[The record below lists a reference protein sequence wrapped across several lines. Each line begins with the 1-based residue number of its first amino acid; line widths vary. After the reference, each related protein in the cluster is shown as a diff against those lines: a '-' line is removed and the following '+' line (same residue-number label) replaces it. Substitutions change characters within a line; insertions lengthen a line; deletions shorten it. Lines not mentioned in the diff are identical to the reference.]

1 MSENYQV
8 FKGIKVLDFTWAVVG
23 PLTTK
28 MIADHGGTVI
38 KIESLSKPDIT
49 RSNAPFIDG
58 IPGINRSQ
66 FFATY
71 NTNKLSLGIDLRTQ
85 AGRDIA
91 RLLVD
96 RWQPD
101 IVAESFAPGTM
112 TRWGLDYEDLR
123 HFKADLIYF
132 STTQLG
138 QTGPYARY
146 SGFGNLAAAI
156 AGLHHVTGWPDR
168 VPVGPY
174 GALPDVLAPPLAL
187 TAIIAALDYRR
198 REGVGQRVDV
208 GQIQSALQ
216 FMAPALLLYQ
226 GTGVTPGRRGNRDD
240 SMVPH
245 GVFPCRGEDRW
256 IAIAVR
262 DEHDWQALRTFAAD
276 QTWAQDS
283 RFATNEGRKRFE
295 SELERAIASW
305 TGSWDAH
312 QLMDALQHA
321 GVPAGLVADSRDL
334 AHDEHLAATGFFLD
348 VEHPEGGTIAC
359 DSLPFSLS
367 QTPARVSG
375 PPALGQHTHK
385 VLTELLD
392 FSDAHVADLLEQGV
406 VQIS

>member
-1 MSENYQV
+1 MNGDYQV
-8 FKGIKVLDFTWAVVG
+8 FQGIKVLDFTWAVVG

-38 KIESLSKPDIT
+38 KIESMSKPDVA

-58 IPGINRSQ
+58 VPGLNRSQ

-71 NTNKLSLGIDLRTQ
+71 NTSKLSLGLNLSTEE
-85 AGRDIA
+85 GRDIA
-91 RLLVD
+91 RCLVD

-112 TRWGLDYEDLR
+112 ARWGLDYDDLR
-123 HFKADLIYF
+123 LLKADLIYL

-138 QTGPYARY
+138 QVGPYARY

-187 TAIIAALDYRR
+187 TALVAALEYRR

-216 FMAPALLLYQ
+216 FLAPALLHYQ
-226 GTGVTPGRRGNRDD
+226 ATGITPGRRGNRDA

-262 DEHDWQALRTFAAD
+262 DEHDWQALRGFAVD
-276 QTWAQDS
+276 QGWAQNPQ
-283 RFATNEGRKRFE
+283 FATNDGRKRSE
-295 SELERAIASW
+295 NELERAIASW
-305 TGSWDAH
+305 TGSWDAEH
-312 QLMDALQHA
+312 LMYALQDA
-321 GVPAGLVADSRDL
+321 GVPASLVADARDL
-334 AHDEHLAATGFFLD
+334 AHDEHLAATGFFLE
-348 VEHPEGGTIAC
+348 VEHPEGGMIPC

-367 QTPARVSG
+367 ETPARVSG
-375 PPALGQHTHK
+375 TPTLGQHTHK
-385 VLTELLD
+385 VLTELLG
-392 FSDAHVADLLEQGV
+392 FSDDRVADLLEQGV